1 MLHYKLI
8 TMKSQLKI
16 FTLIAL
22 LVGVVSL
29 SGCDEDPEPENVPEE
44 ITRVILT
51 FTPTDLE
58 AAPIVTAIANDPDG
72 DGPID
77 IVIQPIALKAD
88 NTYMLTIQMFNGLLE
103 PTNDDYDITAEIIE
117 EAEEH
122 QLFFSWSTGVFIDP
136 TGTGN
141 IGATGSVNYEDDDD
155 NELPIGL
162 ATSWKTVASPS
173 SGSKTFR
180 VVLAHQP
187 DGIKSA
193 TSTSSDGEDEVDITF
208 PISINE

>member
-16 FTLIAL
+16 FALIAL
-22 LVGVVSL
+22 LGGVVSL

-208 PISINE
+208 PISINQ